1 MKGSNH
7 LFLIRL
13 KLTFHLQSLTS
24 YSSFLNRYNVGCT
37 EPKVHVC
44 THKHKHTQL
53 LAADRKEQLVVDKKN
68 SNSNDTANL

>member
-44 THKHKHTQL
+44 THRHKHTQ
-53 LAADRKEQLVVDKKN
+53 LAADRKEQLVADKKN